1 MKECVARRRAAT
13 KAWLVAIAAC
23 IACSAPGGPRAP
35 GTGARLVP
43 PGLRLPDD
51 AVPTSYSLQLD
62 LDPEQPA
69 FAGRVTIE
77 VRILKPT
84 DHVWLSA
91 DRLTFGKA
99 VWQSEKASGALTLD
113 PVQGDEMR
121 AFRFGQRLEPGK
133 VLLEIPF
140 TGTLDDDSEEG
151 LFRERAAGGGWY
163 IFSQGESVFARRF
176 TPCFDEPRFKTPWR
190 VTLTVPKSSVAL
202 SNMPELSTVPLG
214 ERKEV
219 TFDLSGPMPSYLVAI
234 AVGPFDLVDVG
245 KLGKAKIPVRVIV
258 PKGDAKQAGVV
269 AAKLPAVIDALESY
283 IGEPVPLAKLDLVAV
298 PHLFG
303 AMENPGLV
311 TFDAPMLIGDPKNS
325 AFANNFVLVAAHEL
339 AHQWFGN
346 SVTPAWWDDLW
357 LSEGFASWLGN
368 KIELQ
373 LGAVD
378 DPELRAAQTRREAI
392 AVDTGTS
399 AAPLRRPM
407 MHNTDPDNAFD
418 EIAYQKAHVVLST
431 FEGFLGEE
439 AFRDV
444 LRAYAKAHVN
454 GTATTADFIATLRTA
469 TNDATATSFDQYV
482 RLTGVPVVEMT
493 RECTTTN
500 TVTMHARDGRI
511 VPVCVEQKCAL
522 VGDQSKV
529 ELGASCAKAF
539 GNTRAGYYHTAWLT
553 HDMPKLDVKPARLRI
568 VIGDDIAAAI
578 ERGEL
583 AAADAIAELR
593 AMLDSGDPYSVLGGV
608 AVANAIDRLVGDN
621 ERATWSAWL
630 GKHVQGMR
638 AGARELAEQL
648 EIARLQL
655 APTSYGP
662 NDVKD
667 TLLAVDRQIT
677 TGNVSPILVAI
688 AAPSG
693 GDKLWR
699 RIADRAKVVS
709 EDQREDYY
717 SALGVFGPGQAPL
730 AVELLTD
737 ASIDIEDAWLAVE
750 PLLHRP
756 ATRTATW
763 RALRPVF
770 PAVMKRLGAD
780 ANELVDALGA
790 LCDKASRDEV
800 ANALKP
806 GTSHFATTLASID
819 RCIASRAK
827 LGDLAGALH

>member
-1 MKECVARRRAAT
+1 MTRRLALVVA
-13 KAWLVAIAAC
+13 LVS
-23 IACSAPGGPRAP
+23 CSAPAAREPAGG
-35 GTGARLVP
+35 TLTT

-51 AVPTSYSLQLD
+51 AAPIAYDLRLE
-62 LDPEQPA
+62 LDPDKET
-69 FAGRVTIE
+69 FAGHVVIRA
-77 VRILKPT
+77 RLAKPS
-84 DHVWLSA
+84 DHIWLHA
-91 DRLTFGKA
+91 DALSFGAATWKTA
-99 VWQSEKASGALTLD
+99 SASGMLELD
-113 PVQGDEMR
+113 PTPGDEMR
-121 AFRFGQRLEPGK
+121 AFRFGHRLDPG
-133 VLLEIPF
+133 EITLDIAF
-140 TGTLDDDSEEG
+140 TGTLEDDSEEG
-151 LFRERAAGGGWY
+151 LFRERGARGGWY

-190 VTLTVPKSSVAL
+190 VTLTVPKSSVAV
-202 SNMPELSTVPLG
+202 SNMPEEATRALADG
-214 ERKEV
+214 RKEV
-219 TFDLSGPMPSYLVAI
+219 AFAESGPMPSYLVAL
-234 AVGPFDLVDVG
+234 AAGPFELVEVG
-245 KLGKAKIPVRVIV
+245 KVGKAKLPVRVVV
-258 PKGDAKQAGVV
+258 PHGEAKQAGVV
-269 AAKLPAVIDALESY
+269 AAKLPAVVDALEKY

-303 AMENPGLV
+303 AMENPGLI
-311 TFDAPMLIGDPKNS
+311 TFDAPMLVGDPKNG

-407 MHNTDPDNAFD
+407 MHNTDPDNSFD

-444 LRAYAKAHVN
+444 LRAYAKAHAN
-454 GTATTADFIATLRTA
+454 GTATTADFIATLRKA

-482 RLTGVPVVEMT
+482 RLTGVPIVEMT
-493 RECTTTN
+493 RNCTTSN
-500 TVTMHARDGRI
+500 TVTMHARDDRI

-522 VGDQSKV
+522 VGEQSKV

-553 HDMPKLDVKPARLRI
+553 HEPPRLDVKPPRLRI
-568 VIGDDIAAAI
+568 VIGDDIAAEI

-583 AAADAIAELR
+583 PAADAIAELR
-593 AMLDSGDPYSVLGGV
+593 AMLDSGDPYSVLGGATV
-608 AVANAIDRLVGDN
+608 AQAIDRLVGDN
-621 ERATWSAWL
+621 ERAAWSAWL
-630 GKHVQGMR
+630 AKHVQGMR
-638 AGARELAEQL
+638 AAARELSEQL

-662 NDVKD
+662 NDVKE
-667 TLLAVDRQIT
+667 TMLAVDRQIT

-693 GDKLWR
+693 GDKLFK
-699 RIADRAKVVS
+699 RIADRARVAS
-709 EDQREDYY
+709 GDEREDFY
-717 SALGVFGPGQAPL
+717 SALGVFGAAQAPL

-737 ASIDIEDAWLAVE
+737 ASIDIDNAWLAVE
-750 PLLHRP
+750 PMLQRP

-770 PAVMKRLGAD
+770 PTVMKRLGAD
-780 ANELVDALGA
+780 ASDLVDALGA
-790 LCDKASRDEV
+790 LCDKVSRDEV
-800 ANALKP
+800 AATVKP
-806 GTSHFATTLASID
+806 GTPHLATSLAGID

-827 LGDLAGALH
+827 LGDLAGALAR